1 MKILVTGGAGFVG
14 SHLCTELLNQDHQ
27 VFCVDNLYTG
37 REQNIEHLKSNK
49 NFRFINFDISNPMAY
64 NLLTEEYHVDK
75 YDQIYHLASPA
86 SPPAYM
92 KDPLYTIKTNFLGTQ
107 NALDIANLHKSTI
120 LLASTSE
127 VYGDPSV
134 HPQPET
140 YWGNVNPI
148 GPRSCY
154 DEGKRIAE
162 TLTMEYGNKFGINY
176 KIIRIFNTYGPHMDP
191 KDGRVV
197 SNFITQA
204 LKDEDITIYGDG
216 KQTRSFQ
223 YVSDLVA
230 GMMKLMNSPDNVTG
244 PVNIGNPGEFTM
256 IELAEKI
263 LEKLS
268 DSKSKLVFRELP
280 KNDPMQRKPEIR
292 KAKELLDWEPKIN
305 LDKGLELTIPYFA
318 KSI

>member
-1 MKILVTGGAGFVG
+1 MKILVSGGAGFVG
-14 SHLCTELLNQDHQ
+14 SHLCAKLLNQNHQ

-37 REQNIEHLKSNK
+37 REQNIEPLKGNP
-49 NFRFINFDISNPMAY
+49 NFRFINFDVSNPMAY
-64 NLLTEEYHVDK
+64 NLLTEEYDGKH

-107 NALDIANLHKSTI
+107 NMLDIASLHKSTF

-127 VYGDPSV
+127 VYGDPAV

-162 TLTMEYGNKFGINY
+162 TLTMEYGNQRDVKY

-204 LKDEDITIYGDG
+204 LQNQDITIYGDG
-216 KQTRSFQ
+216 SQTRSFQ
-223 YVSDLVA
+223 YVSDLVS
-230 GMMKLMNSPDNVTG
+230 GMMKLMNSGDEITG
-244 PVNIGNPGEFTM
+244 PINIGNPGEFSM
-256 IELAEKI
+256 IDLAKKI
-263 LEKLS
+263 LEKLPNS
-268 DSKSKLVFRELP
+268 RSKLVYKELP
-280 KNDPMQRKPEIR
+280 KNDPTMRRPDNS
-292 KAKELLDWEPKIN
+292 KAKRLLDWEPKIN

-318 KSI
+318 ESI